1 MSPYSNSSYAL
12 ETTLLL
18 SVCSRTFWLKGS
30 NLDMCVSVGGDRMA
44 LSSISSCMPEGLDL
58 SSFCLELM
66 VSDGMEMYLELAVH
80 LFSLVW

>member
-1 MSPYSNSSYAL
+1 MSPYSNLSYAL

-30 NLDMCVSVGGDRMA
+30 NLDMCVLVGGDRMA

-58 SSFCLELM
+58 ASFCLELM